1 MFQNEY
7 QKLQIG
13 SPFYRNFIQQR
24 LLIFVSATLSRE
36 DFGFYTDKHF
46 DFRVMH

>member
-36 DFGFYTDKHF
+36 DFSFYTDKHF